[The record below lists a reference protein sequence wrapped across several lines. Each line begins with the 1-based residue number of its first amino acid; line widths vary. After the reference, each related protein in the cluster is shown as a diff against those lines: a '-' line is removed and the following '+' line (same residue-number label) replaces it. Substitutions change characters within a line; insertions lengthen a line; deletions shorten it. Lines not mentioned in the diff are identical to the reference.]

1 MICSICSKIQA
12 LLLWHDKKVS
22 ARNALRKKR
31 PHKAVEASMAPPTRT
46 SLRPLHVIVERSFH
60 SEARAGD
67 KVIDRTSF
75 TTQTRLK
82 IVWNKRR
89 NFLENLKKLFSD
101 YFSDSLSFKANFS

>member
-12 LLLWHDKKVS
+12 LLLWYDKKVS

-31 PHKAVEASMAPPTRT
+31 PHKAVEASVAPPTRT

-60 SEARAGD
+60 SEAHAGD

-75 TTQTRLK
+75 TRLFGTSVE
-82 IVWNKRR
+82 I
-89 NFLENLKKLFSD
+89 S
-101 YFSDSLSFKANFS
+101 